1 MGYKNQSIESRKARL
16 ESSREQFA
24 LKSMTNQQGA
34 VVLVKR
40 VQVLDC
46 LKKGWTLNYS
56 QVNIFHPTLCLDK
69 NLKPSDYHKMIQ
81 LKRIT
86 HKRPVEYRLS
96 ILIQYRENGWVL
108 GTPPAFPADNTT
120 TESTHVLKNDNRNKE
135 SILFFKD
142 TRVEC
147 RVICI

>member
-40 VQVLDC
+40 EQVLDY

-81 LKRIT
+81 LKRIS
-86 HKRPVEYRLS
+86 HKRPIEYRLS
-96 ILIQYRENGWVL
+96 ILIQYLEDGWLL
-108 GTPPAFPADNTT
+108 GTPPAFPSDSIA
-120 TESTHVLKNDNRNKE
+120 TESTHLPKLENKPKE